1 MDSAFYR
8 DLDLRL
14 TGCGAAAELHA
25 SAVSNPACG
34 GPWQP
39 RLQHGGPPSALL
51 VHAAERL
58 AAAASG
64 RDDLLAVRLAAEFVG
79 PVPVAPL
86 TITARVDRLSRSAV
100 LVRAALGATDEPA
113 RTCLQARIW
122 LLAPGERPPGR
133 DVTSGAAPASASA
146 SAPPPASAPESLPEF
161 GFDSFPYARHL
172 HWRLASGSGRAP
184 GPAAAWIAAR
194 VPLLP
199 GGEYSPL
206 QRTALFADSASG
218 ISAELDWAEW
228 SFANV
233 DLDLHLFTAPAG
245 EWLLVDAVTE
255 LGAGVAMTRSRLSD
269 LAGPVG
275 AGLQTLLVRRSGPD
289 PAVVASTPAK

>member
-8 DLDLRL
+8 DLDLTL
-14 TGCGAAAELHA
+14 TGSGAAAELHA

-86 TITARVDRLSRSAV
+86 TITARVDRLSRGAV
-100 LVRAALGATDEPA
+100 LVRAALCATEEPA
-113 RTCLQARIW
+113 RICLQARIW
-122 LLAPGERPPGR
+122 LLAPGELPPGR
-133 DVTSGAAPASASA
+133 NPSPGHASGGPAL
-146 SAPPPASAPESLPEF
+146 EGLPEF

-172 HWRLASGSGRAP
+172 DWRLAGGTGRAP

-199 GGEYSPL
+199 GGRYSPL

-269 LAGPVG
+269 LDGPVG
-275 AGLQTLLVRRSGPD
+275 AGLQTLLVRRSRPNPAGP
-289 PAVVASTPAK
+289 ASTAANQG

>member
-14 TGCGAAAELHA
+14 TGSGAAAELHA

-64 RDDLLAVRLAAEFVG
+64 REDLLAVRLAAEFVG

-100 LVRAALGATDEPA
+100 LVRAALRATDEPA

-122 LLAPGERPPGR
+122 LLAPGEQPPGR
-133 DVTSGAAPASASA
+133 DTTSGAAPA
-146 SAPPPASAPESLPEF
+146 PECLPEF

-172 HWRLASGSGRAP
+172 DWRLASGSGRAP

-199 GGEYSPL
+199 GGQYSPL

-275 AGLQTLLVRRSGPD
+275 AGLQTLLVRRSSPD
-289 PAVVASTPAK
+289 QAVVASTPAK

>member
-8 DLDLRL
+8 NLDLTL
-14 TGCGAAAELHA
+14 TGSGVAAELHA
-25 SAVSNPACG
+25 SVVSNPACG

-39 RLQHGGPPSALL
+39 LLQHGGPPSALL
-51 VHAAERL
+51 VHASERL

-64 RDDLLAVRLAAEFVG
+64 RDDLLAVRLAAEFIG

-86 TITARVDRLSRSAV
+86 TLTAAVDRLSRSAV
-100 LVRAALGATDEPA
+100 LVRSALATSDEPS
-113 RTCLQARIW
+113 RTCLQARVW
-122 LLAPGERPPGR
+122 LLAPGEQPPGR
-133 DVTSGAAPASASA
+133 TVAADAPSAGVPA
-146 SAPPPASAPESLPEF
+146 PQSLPEF

-172 HWRLASGSGRAP
+172 DWRLAGGSGRAP

-269 LAGPVG
+269 LDGPVG
-275 AGLQTLLVRRSGPD
+275 AGLQTLLVRRSSPNQAGLG
-289 PAVVASTPAK
+289 STAAK